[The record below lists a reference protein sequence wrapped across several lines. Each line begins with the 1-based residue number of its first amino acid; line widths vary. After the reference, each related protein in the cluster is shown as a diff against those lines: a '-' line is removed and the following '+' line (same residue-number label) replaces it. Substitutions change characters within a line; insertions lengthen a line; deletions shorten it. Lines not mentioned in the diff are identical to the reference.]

1 MTTLKQE
8 RLIAGITDKHNIGKT
23 VQDIAK
29 EAGYSDSYASS
40 LVYRDIRKDKIAS
53 RIAKAYNPEQ
63 VKADILKAEKDFAK
77 DKDNSN
83 RARMLELRA
92 KVLGL
97 TKEQSNTQVSVFT
110 GDMIKDL
117 PPIDIE
123 PSQEGAKPSNDVS
136 H

>member
-1 MTTLKQE
+1 MTLKQE
-8 RLIAGITDKHNIGKT
+8 RLIEGITDKRNIGKT
-23 VQDIAK
+23 VQNIAK
-29 EAGYSDSYASS
+29 EAGYSDSYAKS

-117 PPIDIE
+117 PPIDVK
-123 PSQEGAKPSNDVS
+123 PSQEEAKSNNDVS